1 MWMLL
6 NEFGYAF
13 ASITVPLSVVKE
25 RIVAEICG
33 LRKERDIYPNANLKE
48 GTGLSPQAS
57 LYSFLQIWTT
67 NHKKSL

>member
-25 RIVAEICG
+25 RIVAEICA
-33 LRKERDIYPNANLKE
+33 LHKERDIYPNANLKE
-48 GTGLSPQAS
+48 GTLSPQAS

>member
-1 MWMLL
+1 MLL

-33 LRKERDIYPNANLKE
+33 LRKERDIYPNANLTE

-67 NHKKSL
+67 YHRKSL